1 MSDLTNNNNSA
12 INPNTAKNRKK
23 KQKKKAKKQNTTDSS
38 NTASEISTPNLTD
51 KENIDPSPLS
61 GEASS
66 LPAENVAPTTTAII
80 TDTQTTPANTSTLTG
95 EETQTTPANTSTLTG
110 EGSALATSLPAKP
123 IDDFAATATTSDA
136 SPAIITETQTTP
148 ANTST
153 LTGEGSALATSL
165 PAKPIDSTDA
175 VDNQPAP
182 TASTTGPIE
191 GSIHDK
197 NIPAAG
203 PVGPGAHGATATGA
217 AIAAATVGATTATT
231 ASHSGGSSSLH
242 EPLPLSDNV
251 QYAIKSAIASR
262 SIHLDGIVDKIKSNV
277 TAGDYK
283 EKAKTPP
290 NAAAVD
296 HKQAQVPT
304 SVNTDAATNPK
315 AAVGT
320 PNNAPAAI
328 TTNKDTSDSSKNPLK
343 KAAVGVGAAVAGAT
357 AAVAGS
363 HKSGINDNKTGT
375 TTTGSKINNRSA
387 PLPPTPQSTTNSGT
401 TSTTSDVSKL
411 SENVQYCIKSA
422 VQAPSVDVY
431 GIINPSQKVKRPE
444 AAVGPSTQPT
454 MPSSAQAPD
463 VPKKTIKSP
472 EHRHKPSFLKKKN
485 CIIL

>member
-1 MSDLTNNNNSA
+1 MNLCLYLT
-12 INPNTAKNRKK
+12 T
-23 KQKKKAKKQNTTDSS
+23 
-38 NTASEISTPNLTD
+38 
-51 KENIDPSPLS
+51 
-61 GEASS
+61 
-66 LPAENVAPTTTAII
+66 
-80 TDTQTTPANTSTLTG
+80 
-95 EETQTTPANTSTLTG
+95 
-110 EGSALATSLPAKP
+110 
-123 IDDFAATATTSDA
+123 
-136 SPAIITETQTTP
+136 
-148 ANTST
+148 
-153 LTGEGSALATSL
+153 
-165 PAKPIDSTDA
+165 
-175 VDNQPAP
+175 
-182 TASTTGPIE
+182 
-191 GSIHDK
+191 
-197 NIPAAG
+197 
-203 PVGPGAHGATATGA
+203 
-217 AIAAATVGATTATT
+217 
-231 ASHSGGSSSLH
+231 
-242 EPLPLSDNV
+242 
-251 QYAIKSAIASR
+251 
-262 SIHLDGIVDKIKSNV
+262 NV